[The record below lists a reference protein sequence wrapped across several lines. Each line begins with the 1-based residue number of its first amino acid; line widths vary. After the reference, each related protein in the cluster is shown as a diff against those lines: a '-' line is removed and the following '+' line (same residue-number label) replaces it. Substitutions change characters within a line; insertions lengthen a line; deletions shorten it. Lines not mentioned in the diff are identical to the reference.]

1 MALARP
7 LLKRYHAHPFS
18 SDCVRCC
25 PNSGE
30 HRHLTSDEHQARDL
44 ARTVIRAY
52 ENQPVKGTPLY
63 LPDGRAVA
71 ADARRPRSYLAP
83 SRARHVARPPPNPQV
98 WADLLHDELF
108 EILERDDA
116 LSRMRTFSTEK
127 WLQAVVEDRG
137 DARQRA
143 LFADLLRQLSF
154 LEGVD
159 VADVEDDAGMRCGLP
174 KDMFMVDQQPLME
187 VEVYRGLDDIDLLQ
201 DQAAADK
208 GDDDDDDADAA
219 EGAP

>member
-1 MALARP
+1 M
-7 LLKRYHAHPFS
+7 
-18 SDCVRCC
+18 
-25 PNSGE
+25 
-30 HRHLTSDEHQARDL
+30 
-44 ARTVIRAY
+44 
-52 ENQPVKGTPLY
+52 
-63 LPDGRAVA
+63 
-71 ADARRPRSYLAP
+71 
-83 SRARHVARPPPNPQV
+83 
-98 WADLLHDELF
+98 HDELF

-187 VEVYRGLDDIDLLQ
+187 VEVYRGLDDLVPEDVVHSGALPP
-201 DQAAADK
+201 
-208 GDDDDDDADAA
+208 DDDQDADVPEDGDAEDAA
-219 EGAP
+219 

>member
-1 MALARP
+1 M
-7 LLKRYHAHPFS
+7 
-18 SDCVRCC
+18 
-25 PNSGE
+25 
-30 HRHLTSDEHQARDL
+30 
-44 ARTVIRAY
+44 
-52 ENQPVKGTPLY
+52 
-63 LPDGRAVA
+63 
-71 ADARRPRSYLAP
+71 
-83 SRARHVARPPPNPQV
+83 
-98 WADLLHDELF
+98 HDELF

-159 VADVEDDAGMRCGLP
+159 VADVEDDAGVRCGLP

-208 GDDDDDDADAA
+208 GDDDDDDDDDAA